1 MIEFLTDYWFVVLIA
16 IGFAGYV
23 IYLITKHRWTQLRE
37 MAYKMIVQAEQ
48 VITGTKKGQ
57 ERFNTV
63 LTQLYNVM
71 PLWLRIFIP
80 KNLLEKKLQ
89 EWYELIKDSLDD
101 GVINHSTNHKEST
114 DTDNL

>member
-1 MIEFLTDYWFVVLIA
+1 MIEFLTNYWLVVLIA

-23 IYLITKHRWTQLRE
+23 IYLITKHRWTKLRE

-57 ERFNTV
+57 ERFNAV
-63 LTQLYNVM
+63 LNQLYNVM

-101 GVINHSTNHKEST
+101 GQINHSTEHEKNNNIE
-114 DTDNL
+114 NL

>member
-1 MIEFLTDYWFVVLIA
+1 MIEFLTNYWFVGLMV

-23 IYLITKHRWTQLRE
+23 IYLITKHRWTKLRE
-37 MAYKMIVQAEQ
+37 IAYKMIVQAEQ

-57 ERFNTV
+57 ERFNAV
-63 LTQLYNVM
+63 LTQLYNVI

-89 EWYELIKDSLDD
+89 QWYELIKDSLDD
-101 GVINHSTNHKEST
+101 GEINHSTAHSEST
-114 DTDNL
+114 DIDNL

>member
-1 MIEFLTDYWFVVLIA
+1 MQEIFTEYWFVVLIF
-16 IGFAGYV
+16 IGFTGYV
-23 IYLITKHRWTQLRE
+23 IYLITKHRWTKLRE

-57 ERFNTV
+57 ERFNAV
-63 LTQLYNVM
+63 LNQLYNVM

-101 GVINHSTNHKEST
+101 GEINHSTEHRESK
-114 DTDNL
+114 DIDNL